1 VRETRESVCT
11 ETGIV
16 KGRDICR
23 RTKTRGKNAF
33 SRLALPLNRITQSES
48 EMRSITSG
56 SFLFF
61 FSACSLAFAGEGYV
75 ARFDA
80 EPDDEAEG

>member
-1 VRETRESVCT
+1 
-11 ETGIV
+11 
-16 KGRDICR
+16 
-23 RTKTRGKNAF
+23 
-33 SRLALPLNRITQSES
+33 
-48 EMRSITSG
+48 MRSITSG